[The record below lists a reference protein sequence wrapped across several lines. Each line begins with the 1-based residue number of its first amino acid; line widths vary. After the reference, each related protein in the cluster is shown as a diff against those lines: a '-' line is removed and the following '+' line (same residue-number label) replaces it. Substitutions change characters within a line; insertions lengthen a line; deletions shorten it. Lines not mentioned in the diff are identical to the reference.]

1 MAFPICM
8 GVVPLSFQGYCLGGM
23 NGCTPLSQGKRKLEL
38 GEAQIKTRQP
48 MKQNSESVYQPRRFN
63 LSCKSVQTTTTP
75 AAVAGFRIL
84 DGTENPTTSIKER
97 VEKLVSNQRTLLAD
111 VELKKQRPLDLTLL
125 DQFHGNYI
133 PKSDLLK
140 VAYDHCREIFVKAEE
155 SLSFAWGKRLDELV
169 DGING
174 SHATNDVV
182 DRWKQSTFDAFQG
195 RPWNIYDVAL
205 SDTVS
210 KFPLEIQLFKD
221 IIEGVRS
228 DMTKKRFQNFDE
240 LYLYN
245 YHNGSAFFLLL
256 AQAMGISAESK
267 ASLENVYHGMITF
280 GVGFSLM
287 DQLRDVGPDAR
298 MGRIYLPQDELLAA
312 GLSDDD
318 VFRGKVTDKWR
329 KFMKGQI
336 ERARVLLDEGSS
348 LVIQEMNDDVGWG
361 FWALAIIAKEILD
374 VIEANDYET
383 FTRETYVGKP
393 KILLNLLLAYAK
405 SLGLF

>member
-1 MAFPICM
+1 MALPVCV
-8 GVVPLSFQGYCLGGM
+8 GVVPLSLQGYWLGGI
-23 NGCTPLSQGKRKLEL
+23 NGCSPLRQGKRYVLGIIPMSLIMCRKLEL

-63 LSCKSVQTTTTP
+63 LSCKSVQTITP

-97 VEKLVSNQRTLLAD
+97 VEKLVSNQRALLAD

-155 SLSFAWGKRLDELV
+155 SLSFGSYETNSRDMSKKSVRFA
-169 DGING
+169 GIQVG
-174 SHATNDVV
+174 GTLH
-182 DRWKQSTFDAFQG
+182 RWEQSTLDAFQG

-210 KFPLEIQLFKD
+210 KFPLEIQFLVTYTWD
-221 IIEGVRS
+221 
-228 DMTKKRFQNFDE
+228 
-240 LYLYN
+240 
-245 YHNGSAFFLLL
+245 FFLD
-256 AQAMGISAESK
+256 S
-267 ASLENVYHGMITF
+267 
-280 GVGFSLM
+280 
-287 DQLRDVGPDAR
+287 AR

-336 ERARVLLDEGSS
+336 ERAGVLLDEGSS
-348 LVIQEMNDDVGWG
+348 LVIQEMNADVGWA
-361 FWALAIIAKEILD
+361 FWALTIIGKENLD

-383 FTRETYVGKP
+383 FTRKTSVGKP

>member
-1 MAFPICM
+1 MMPKITIEM
-8 GVVPLSFQGYCLGGM
+8 
-23 NGCTPLSQGKRKLEL
+23 
-38 GEAQIKTRQP
+38 
-48 MKQNSESVYQPRRFN
+48 
-63 LSCKSVQTTTTP
+63 
-75 AAVAGFRIL
+75 
-84 DGTENPTTSIKER
+84 ENRHVK
-97 VEKLVSNQRTLLAD
+97 
-111 VELKKQRPLDLTLL
+111 
-125 DQFHGNYI
+125 
-133 PKSDLLK
+133 
-140 VAYDHCREIFVKAEE
+140 DH
-155 SLSFAWGKRLDELV
+155 AWGRRLDELV

-182 DRWKQSTFDAFQG
+182 DRWEQSTLDAFQG
-195 RPWNIYDVAL
+195 RPWTIYDVAL

-228 DMTKKRFQNFDE
+228 DMTKKRFQNFNE
-240 LYLYN
+240 LYLYT
-245 YHNGSAFFLLL
+245 YHISSAFFLLL

-336 ERARVLLDEGSS
+336 ERARMLLDEGSS
-348 LVIQEMNDDVGWG
+348 LVIQEMNADVRWA
-361 FWALAIIAKEILD
+361 FWALTIIAKEILY

-383 FTRETYVGKP
+383 FTRKTYVGKP

>member
-1 MAFPICM
+1 MSLIMC
-8 GVVPLSFQGYCLGGM
+8 
-23 NGCTPLSQGKRKLEL
+23 RKLEL

-48 MKQNSESVYQPRRFN
+48 MKQNSDSVYQPRRFN
-63 LSCKSVQTTTTP
+63 LSCKSVQTTTT

-84 DGTENPTTSIKER
+84 DGTENPTFIKER
-97 VEKLVSNQRTLLAD
+97 VEKLVSNQRALLAD

-140 VAYDHCREIFVKAEE
+140 VAYDHCREIFVKDEE
-155 SLSFAWGKRLDELV
+155 PLFFAWGRRLDELV

-182 DRWKQSTFDAFQG
+182 DRWEQTTLDAFQG
-195 RPWNIYDVAL
+195 RPWTIYDVAL

-228 DMTKKRFQNFDE
+228 DMTKKRFQNFNE

-245 YHNGSAFFLLL
+245 YHISSAFFLLV

-267 ASLENVYHGMITF
+267 ASLENVYHGMITI

-336 ERARVLLDEGSS
+336 ERARMLLDEGSS
-348 LVIQEMNDDVGWG
+348 LVIQEMNADVRWA
-361 FWALAIIAKEILD
+361 FWALTIIAKEILY

-383 FTRETYVGKP
+383 FTRKTHVGKP